1 MGFSELCRRLVSQH
15 GAAVNRTDNQG
26 IVLYF
31 NNVTRFMIQEGQSLM
46 NECLKY

>member
-1 MGFSELCRRLVSQH
+1 MGRSNMCQHLISQH
-15 GAAVNRTDNQG
+15 GAAVNSTNNAG